1 MEAQDVTQTIELV
14 RRAQAGNSDAL
25 NALFQR
31 YYPRVQQIVRIR
43 LGRRL
48 RSKMDSGDIMQ
59 ETFLSAMKSFDRYE
73 VRTEAR
79 FLNWLCTIAEHQIG
93 DAVDRVTAQ
102 KRNVDREVALE
113 RPTDSGHVGIDPV
126 ASGLI
131 PPDLISKAE
140 ERAVLVDALASLP
153 ENYREL
159 ILLRDYMGMSW
170 DEISEEIESPSAD
183 AARMRHGSALVKLA
197 KEVKRQLPPAAEA

>member
-1 MEAQDVTQTIELV
+1 MEHDVTQTIDLV
-14 RRAQAGNSDAL
+14 RRAQAGSDEAL
-25 NALFQR
+25 NQLFTR
-31 YYPRVQQIVRIR
+31 YYPRVQQIVSIR

-59 ETFLSAMKSFDRYE
+59 DTFLSAMKSFDRYE
-73 VRTEAR
+73 IRTEAR

-93 DAVDRVTAQ
+93 DAVDHLTAQ
-102 KRNVDREVALE
+102 KRNVDREVALD

-131 PPDLISKAE
+131 PPDLLSQGE
-140 ERAVLVDALASLP
+140 EKAVLVAAMQDLG
-153 ENYREL
+153 EEYREL

-170 DEISEEIESPSAD
+170 DDVAAEAECPSAD
-183 AARMRHGSALVKLA
+183 AARMKHGTALVKLA
-197 KEVKRQLPPAAEA
+197 REVKRQLPPTQA